1 MSEYNKLKSKG
12 LSKGRPPL
20 SPEERQERKKLNAV
34 KQEARR
40 RAHLVLQ
47 HRYADEYQK
56 IYAQEL
62 KELSK

>member
-20 SPEERQERKKLNAV
+20 SEQERAERKAIYGK

-40 RAHLVLQ
+40 RAHIVLQ
-47 HRYADEYQK
+47 HRYAEDYQR
-56 IYAQEL
+56 IYSMEL
-62 KELSK
+62 KELLK